1 MRKILLLLPF
11 FLWTCG
17 GDGGSPTEPL
27 QPPIVQNI
35 NLEVT
40 EDTPETF
47 AFVGTEPNNLSFFYS
62 ISTQP
67 KNGTALVSGSN
78 GIYIPNENFNG
89 QDTFQYIATSPSGNS
104 NIGTV
109 LINIAKVNDAPVVEN
124 ILDIEAIL
132 NQAISITLVGSD
144 IDNDNLTFSLEN
156 NPTNGTVSLNENQAT
171 YTGQSI
177 GSDSFTFKAN
187 DGTSD
192 SNIGIVTINVSS

>member
-17 GDGGSPTEPL
+17 GGGGSPSEPL